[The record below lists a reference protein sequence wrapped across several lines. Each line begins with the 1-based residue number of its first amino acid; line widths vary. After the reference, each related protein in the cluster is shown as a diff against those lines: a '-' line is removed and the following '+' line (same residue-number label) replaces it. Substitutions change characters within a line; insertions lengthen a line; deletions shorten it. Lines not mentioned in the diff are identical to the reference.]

1 MQSAI
6 EVAPRTAIPAATNAA
21 KSHSPDVTSHSTSS
35 AQPSTS
41 GSSAQ
46 PSTSGSSAQPSTSG
60 SSAQPSTSGSSAQ
73 PSGDQAPVS
82 RGDVRIGPP
91 SVNQEYT
98 IEVKDMKYDANGLH
112 GQIIVN
118 GKTYQYAGDGKE
130 PTPIMGGGTSD
141 AQKRKSQKRRPE

>member
-21 KSHSPDVTSHSTSS
+21 KSHSPDVTSHST
-35 AQPSTS
+35 
-41 GSSAQ
+41 
-46 PSTSGSSAQPSTSG
+46 